1 MPPKADSSADGASS
15 GMLING
21 KQPTPKDLELIV
33 SIFEHL
39 NVKIDCDW
47 EAIATKLGH
56 SNVRVTK
63 ERWRQVRQKLGIVEG
78 DGNANANGAAGA
90 SGSGPPPATPTST
103 KRGRGRPAKLNLS
116 TAGEPATPTGDGEEV
131 DELALGA
138 SPVKKKRASPKKKKA
153 AAQNNADPETDGNA
167 EAMVTPVAEIK
178 TEMDNDESPLS
189 SAPPSQAGEAG
200 EV

>member
-1 MPPKADSSADGASS
+1 MPPKGDSNVEVS
-15 GMLING
+15 GGGISLNG
-21 KQPTPKDLELIV
+21 KSATPKDIEFIITLVEN
-33 SIFEHL
+33 L
-39 NVKIDCDW
+39 NVKVDANWD
-47 EAIATKLGH
+47 AIAAKLGLKDAKCT
-56 SNVRVTK
+56 R
-63 ERWRQVRQKLGIVEG
+63 ERWRQIRVKFGIIEPKPGVEG
-78 DGNANANGAAGA
+78 
-90 SGSGPPPATPTST
+90 GSGVPPVTP
-103 KRGRGRPAKLNLS
+103 KRGRAPKALLLS
-116 TAGEPATPTGDGEEV
+116 AGVSDLASPTGDAAAEL

-138 SPVKKKRASPKKKKA
+138 SPAKKKHASPKKKKA